1 LGKRFNND
9 HFSVITLKNNDGNS
23 FYYAVIVSK
32 KNIPLAV
39 NRNKIKRRM
48 RQAVIELYSK
58 FDVSHSSNLFI
69 YNSKETLEFNEI
81 QKKISLL
88 FKKL

>member
-1 LGKRFNND
+1 MGKKFNSKYLS
-9 HFSVITLKNNDGNS
+9 FVSLKNKNDDS
-23 FYYAVIVSK
+23 FYYAIIVSK

-48 RQAVIELYSK
+48 SQAVIELYSK
-58 FDVSHSSNLFI
+58 FNVSHSSNLFI
-69 YNSKETLEFNEI
+69 YNSKETLEFKEI
-81 QKKISLL
+81 KKEISLL